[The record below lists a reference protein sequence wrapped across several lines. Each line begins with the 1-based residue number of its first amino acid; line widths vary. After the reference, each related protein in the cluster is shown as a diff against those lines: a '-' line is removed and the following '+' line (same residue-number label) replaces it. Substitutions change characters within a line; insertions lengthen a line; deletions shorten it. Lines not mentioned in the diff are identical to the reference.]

1 MSSGSVAKVSNKS
14 QLLSSGCAYLT
25 TAPSDGERGEEKLNL
40 FASQRD

>member
-25 TAPSDGERGEEKLNL
+25 TATLRRVRGEEKLNL
-40 FASQRD
+40 FATQRD